1 MTTVSTRSKTGARTQ
16 RITTAKIAASIKALL
31 HSSSSCG
38 SVRNVCRSL
47 RTGRKQMS
55 AAEMPKEYKEEL
67 IPGIEVVWE
76 EVDGLYRFVGIDVK
90 EE

>member
-1 MTTVSTRSKTGARTQ
+1 
-16 RITTAKIAASIKALL
+16 
-31 HSSSSCG
+31 
-38 SVRNVCRSL
+38 
-47 RTGRKQMS
+47 MS